1 MAASLGFPN
10 ITPDFS
16 RRFTGSTNLLG
27 PEAFGQGFQMPASME
42 QPTYIPLAGNSWQSR
57 FGDFLKQNPEL
68 ANKGNYFDNMMAF
81 IAGEQTNPDAQ
92 RQRRKEILDDQLAY
106 AKQIGDQM
114 MKYRR
119 ENEIFANVRD
129 IARSAFARYTD
140 PGAIANRIGGIGTA
154 YAQGLQAS
162 QALTNLGSGQPEIQ
176 YYRA

>member
-27 PEAFGQGFQMPASME
+27 PEVFGQGFQMPTGME
-42 QPTYIPLAGNSWQSR
+42 QPTYIPLAGNG
-57 FGDFLKQNPEL
+57 FFADFNAFMKANPEF
-68 ANKGNYFDNMMAF
+68 AKGGPFDNVLAYRL
-81 IAGEQTNPDAQ
+81 IRESDPERQ
-92 RQRRKEILDDQLAY
+92 RQARKEILDDQLAY
-106 AKQIGDQM
+106 AKQLGDQM
-114 MKYRR
+114 MKYRMQ
-119 ENEIFANVRD
+119 NDIIANLGSA
-129 IARSAFARYTD
+129 ARSAFSRYTD